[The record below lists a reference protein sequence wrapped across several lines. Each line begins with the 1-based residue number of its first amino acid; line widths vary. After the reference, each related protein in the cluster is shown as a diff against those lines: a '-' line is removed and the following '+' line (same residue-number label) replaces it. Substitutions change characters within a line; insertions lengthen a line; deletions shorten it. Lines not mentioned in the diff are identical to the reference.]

1 MTLEEMEAFA
11 ELEQWRARA
20 LEWQK
25 RLLSVPVS
33 MLTVAELQ
41 ILMDL
46 RRLLKMQESDDG
58 E

>member
-1 MTLEEMEAFA
+1 MTLDEMEDFA

-46 RRLLKMQESDDG
+46 RRLLNAQEA
-58 E
+58 ER

>member
-46 RRLLKMQESDDG
+46 RRLLRVQERDG
-58 E
+58 T